1 MEEST
6 PAPPPSK
13 PGSLREAKAATA
25 DETPSEAATTAAA
38 SSMSSDDEMSYT
50 EHEKGHKYGVIWIDD
65 RREPAAPAI
74 FPLVTRSFP
83 GSNSA
88 IHQLAVGPRSHRS
101 PPALARSDAPT
112 CMLCDASWSLIRRRH
127 HCRRCGRVV
136 CDACSPARQAV
147 AASNNRKRVC
157 VRCVDSSRA
166 ANLLLMGVGTTRGAQ
181 RPG

>member
-1 MEEST
+1 MT
-6 PAPPPSK
+6 GAI
-13 PGSLREAKAATA
+13 RNF
-25 DETPSEAATTAAA
+25 
-38 SSMSSDDEMSYT
+38 
-50 EHEKGHKYGVIWIDD
+50 
-65 RREPAAPAI
+65 PAI
-74 FPLVTRSFP
+74 PLFITSCRAR
-83 GSNSA
+83 NYSA
-88 IHQLAVGPRSHRS
+88 IHQLAVGPRSRRA
-101 PPALARSDAPT
+101 PPALGRSDAPT

>member
-1 MEEST
+1 
-6 PAPPPSK
+6 
-13 PGSLREAKAATA
+13 
-25 DETPSEAATTAAA
+25 
-38 SSMSSDDEMSYT
+38 MSSDDEMHYT

-65 RREPAAPAI
+65 RRDPQ
-74 FPLVTRSFP
+74 FSRSFP
-83 GSNSA
+83 FINSLAAHSNSA
-88 IHQLAVGPRSHRS
+88 INQGAVGPRSRRA